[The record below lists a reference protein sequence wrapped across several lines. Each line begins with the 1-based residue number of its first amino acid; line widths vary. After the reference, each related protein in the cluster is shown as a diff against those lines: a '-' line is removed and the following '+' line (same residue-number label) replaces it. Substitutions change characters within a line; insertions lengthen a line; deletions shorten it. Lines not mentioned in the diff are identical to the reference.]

1 MLRTRHTYILFGLMA
16 ILSLAGCD
24 MKKNTWFNRKHQAL
38 NTKYNVYY
46 NANESFKKGY
56 KRIEEAYAPDYSQV
70 IPVFAVSDP
79 STKGSGTGDMN
90 KAVEKCEQAIQK
102 RSMMKKPKKDYD
114 KMRDPKYVAFYNQEE
129 FNSYMDDVYML
140 MGKSKFHANDYL
152 AASATF
158 TYVTKHYT
166 HDARLVTQ
174 ANIWKARAMKEMDWI
189 YEADE
194 ILKRIEPEELDP
206 STANLYNG
214 AMADLLVTQK
224 EYKAALPYLEKAAET
239 EKDRTQRIR
248 FIFVAAQIYQLLGEK
263 DKAFTLYEK
272 VIKAN
277 PTYQMSFNAKIR
289 ETEVVS
295 DKQNRIARQPPA
307 ENGKEQEQ

>member
-1 MLRTRHTYILFGLMA
+1 MA

-194 ILKRIEPEELDP
+194 ILKRIDVETLIEYRSCISQIGQRGEIILLHADVQYVASVKIQHPV
-206 STANLYNG
+206 YIIIIFVFK
-214 AMADLLVTQK
+214 MFCDLLFYTFFLFICFLGFLFCFFLLFFRFLLFCFLQK
-224 EYKAALPYLEKAAET
+224 TFFSHRYSSLSLVCIQET
-239 EKDRTQRIR
+239 
-248 FIFVAAQIYQLLGEK
+248 F
-263 DKAFTLYEK
+263 
-272 VIKAN
+272 
-277 PTYQMSFNAKIR
+277 
-289 ETEVVS
+289 
-295 DKQNRIARQPPA
+295 
-307 ENGKEQEQ
+307 